1 MMQRILLTGTG
12 TVVGRTGATLK
23 IVELPEQS
31 YGGRLE
37 GKLVVERMFPPG
49 GGRSLPHRH
58 MDFDESYEV
67 LEGIADAQIDGLNRR
82 LIANNEVFK
91 VPSGTNHVNPYSSD
105 DTGVRLRHTIAS
117 PTDAALAYVNTLI
130 QLMKQGR
137 DDDGELPP
145 LATLAVFEGMQGRTY
160 LSQLPVWSQQKLL
173 MPIGARIARQ
183 RGYKVWPARLP

>member
-1 MMQRILLTGTG
+1 
-12 TVVGRTGATLK
+12 
-23 IVELPEQS
+23 
-31 YGGRLE
+31 
-37 GKLVVERMFPPG
+37 
-49 GGRSLPHRH
+49 
-58 MDFDESYEV
+58 MDFDETYEV
-67 LEGIADAQIDGLNRR
+67 LEGIADAQIDGLDLR
-82 LIANNEVFK
+82 LGAKKTLRIPAGA
-91 VPSGTNHVNPYSSD
+91 SHVNPHSRD
-105 DTGVRLRHTIAS
+105 NTGVRLRQTIEK
-117 PTDAALAYVNTLI
+117 PTDAALAYINTLI